1 MDYMYSGLIL
11 VVDLESGEAEEVDL
25 EEEFIKDNLGGATAN
40 LALYEEYKDKD
51 PMILGS
57 GFFTGTLVSGSALGI
72 VTAKSPLTGKIA
84 HAPLAWFFGPELKLS
99 GYDFVVLL
107 NKSEKPVY
115 LWLHDEMA
123 DVKDAS
129 GIWGKDTWETTDF
142 LRNELGDDRVQVL
155 TIGKA
160 GENRV
165 KSAQLI
171 NNYWVSG
178 DKFGFG
184 AVFGEKNVK
193 ALALRGMGELEL
205 DDPEAFLEKDLVLLG
220 KVKER
225 VTGKNVDWLANES
238 GVDIGGLEPFI
249 HRNNACFNCP
259 YPCRPYVKYNE
270 VSTVMSSTKVQEPGV
285 LISDLYGMVCFS
297 KKLDMETSLRAIE
310 KCSRVGIDPVV
321 AGSLI
326 KNTGLDDVLRE
337 IDSMVPSESD
347 VSGIKPWDKDFD
359 YGAFGSFCPPLTD
372 DWKEKVALS
381 YTLGL
386 CPILLSLVPELNK
399 EALVEMINITAGWE
413 ITVDDLDNVVKR
425 LVG

>member
-11 VVDLESGEAEEVDL
+11 VVDLESGETEEVDL
-25 EEEFIKDNLGGATAN
+25 EEEFIQENIGGAVAN

-51 PMILGS
+51 PMIFGS
-57 GFFTGTLVSGSALGI
+57 GFFTGTLISGSALGI
-72 VTAKSPLTGKIA
+72 VTAKSPVTGEVA

-99 GYDFVVLL
+99 GYDFVVICG
-107 NKSEKPVY
+107 KSEKPVY

-123 DVKDAS
+123 DIKDGAD
-129 GIWGKDTWETTDF
+129 IWGKDTWETTDF

-165 KSAQLI
+165 RHAQLI
-171 NNYWVSG
+171 NNYWGSG

-184 AVFGEKNVK
+184 AIFGEKNVK

-205 DDPEAFLEKDLVLLG
+205 VDPEAFLEKDMELLG
-220 KVKER
+220 KVKESAS
-225 VTGKNVDWLANES
+225 GKKVDWLAKEA
-238 GVDIGGLEPFI
+238 GVSIEGLEPFI

-270 VSTVMSSTKVQEPGV
+270 VSTVMSSTRVEEPGV
-285 LISDLYGMVCFS
+285 LVSDLYGMVSFN

-310 KCSRVGIDPVV
+310 KCCRVGIDQVI

-326 KNTGLDDVLRE
+326 KNTELDDVLRE
-337 IDSMVPSESD
+337 IDSMVPGESD
-347 VSGIKPWDKDFD
+347 TPGIKPWDKDFD
-359 YGAFGSFCPPLTD
+359 YGVFGSFCPPLTD
-372 DWKEKVALS
+372 EWKEKVTLG
-381 YTLGL
+381 YTLGI
-386 CPILLSLVPELNK
+386 CPILLFLVPELDK
-399 EALVEMINITAGWE
+399 EVLVEMINLTTGWD
-413 ITVDDLDNVVKR
+413 ISVDDLGSVLSK
-425 LVG
+425 LL